1 MSSANAPAP
10 SVSVGGALLVSNDAV
25 TIRQVGE
32 SMRQLA
38 MSPDICADI
47 PTAFDLLLK
56 QKFDAVVV
64 DLQLGN
70 EARKVLE
77 KVRLSPANR
86 TAVLFAISATDEE
99 TASAFKDGSNFVF
112 RRPLS
117 YTSIDR
123 TLRVAY
129 GLIVRE
135 RRRYFRCPADIALV
149 INRPET
155 EDVHAQCINISEGGM
170 AFKASVEFS
179 NGTHVSVQFKLPDH
193 DSTFVVE
200 STICWCRDGLIGL
213 QFTSLTPERVSEL
226 QEWLARRL
234 EESFPEFVA
243 AKFRNLGNASA
254 GPREHPDE
262 AVTAEE
268 WQNADR
274 DWVELYRAAMSEPN
288 PEKRLRKTEAA
299 KQVVRERWRELVSL
313 GSDDSAERQRLS
325 NALEKMTRLT
335 EIGNW
340 EDD

>member
-25 TIRQVGE
+25 TIRQVAE

-38 MSPDICADI
+38 MSPDICSDI
-47 PTAFDLLLK
+47 PAAFDLLIQ
-56 QKFDAVVV
+56 QKFDAVIV
-64 DLQLGN
+64 DLQLGSD
-70 EARKVLE
+70 ARKVLE

-149 INRPET
+149 ISRPEIG
-155 EDVHAQCINISEGGM
+155 DVHAQCVNVSEGGM
-170 AFKASVEFS
+170 ALKTSVALS
-179 NGTHVSVQFKLPDH
+179 NGTHITVQFKLPDH
-193 DSTFVVE
+193 ESAFVVE
-200 STICWCRDGLIGL
+200 STICWARDGLVGL
-213 QFTSLTPERVSEL
+213 QFTSLAPERTSEL
-226 QEWLARRL
+226 QEWLARKL

-243 AKFRNLGNASA
+243 AKFRNLGSASPS
-254 GPREHPDE
+254 PRENPDE
-262 AVTAEE
+262 VITAEE

-288 PEKRLRKTEAA
+288 PEKRLRKTETA
-299 KQVVRERWRELVSL
+299 KRIVRERWRELVAK
-313 GSDDSAERQRLS
+313 GSGDSEERQRLS